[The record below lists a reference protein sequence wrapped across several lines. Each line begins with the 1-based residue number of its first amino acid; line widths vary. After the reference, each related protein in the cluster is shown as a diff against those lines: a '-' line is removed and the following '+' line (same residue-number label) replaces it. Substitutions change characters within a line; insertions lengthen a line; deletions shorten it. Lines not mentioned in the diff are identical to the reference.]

1 MEESRVLVVT
11 IITTITWVLVTFLTP
26 NHSEEIETRM
36 LPIIQKKRVFFYRLG
51 LALVLGVFLT
61 LINWGIWSFL
71 LTQG

>member
-1 MEESRVLVVT
+1 
-11 IITTITWVLVTFLTP
+11 VLVTFLTP